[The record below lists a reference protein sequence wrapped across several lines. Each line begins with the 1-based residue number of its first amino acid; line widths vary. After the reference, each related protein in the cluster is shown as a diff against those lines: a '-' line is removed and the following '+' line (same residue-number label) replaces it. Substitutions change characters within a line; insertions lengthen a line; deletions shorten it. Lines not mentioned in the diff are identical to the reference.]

1 MISLVLLRLL
11 YLANT
16 PAKLVSIES
25 LVQIGN
31 RDAIGMSRAGVDEFP
46 STQVDAAVIDVSAV
60 GCIEKEYIA
69 TLNLIALQFFT
80 CFGLSQGRAGNS
92 DAVVCEY
99 IVDKARAVE
108 MIGSCL
114 GGLIAVSK
122 FAFGQSDN
130 LFGEIGSLCCV

>member
-31 RDAIGMSRAGVDEFP
+31 RDTIGMSRAGVDEFS
-46 STQVDAAVIDVSAV
+46 STQVDTAVIDVLAV

-69 TLNLIALQFFT
+69 PLNLVSLQFFT
-80 CFGLSQGRAGNS
+80 CFGLGQGRAGNS
-92 DAVVCEY
+92 DAVACEQ
-99 IVDKARAVE
+99 IVDKA
-108 MIGSCL
+108 
-114 GGLIAVSK
+114 
-122 FAFGQSDN
+122 
-130 LFGEIGSLCCV
+130 